1 MIGKVLQ
8 KRAGT
13 LLAVASVLVSA
24 CSAAPPQKVPA
35 RWHTDLL
42 KAHKMAVSTK
52 KPLLLVFG
60 QKSCLY
66 CRKLESVTLAN
77 AEVKQMIF
85 RDFVPVKLDLER
97 DAKIARILEIEAV
110 PCTIVLT
117 PEADLV
123 GRIVGFLEPGPYQRQ
138 LRKAQQLR
146 ARLDRVRQAGLD
158 QPRR

>member
-1 MIGKVLQ
+1 MTGYVWRTRSFLWAIV
-8 KRAGT
+8 AG
-13 LLAVASVLVSA
+13 LIVST
-24 CSAAPPQKVPA
+24 CWAAPPQKVPA

-42 KAHKMAVSTK
+42 KAHKVAVSTK

-97 DAKIARILEIEAV
+97 DAKVARILEVEAV

-123 GRIVGFLEPGPYQRQ
+123 GRIVGYLEPPAYQRQ

-146 ARLDRVRQAGLD
+146 ARLERVRQAGLD
-158 QPRR
+158 RARR